1 MCESSPDVYG
11 RDGQPPTYQALECAQ
26 YCLSISSGPEAP
38 PALDSMVTVSVS
50 GARTLN
56 GGHTAPVVVTE
67 ADGAAGE
74 DLAAVRDLGGAG
86 TPVYVASPD
95 GSVRL
100 TVSAD

>member
-1 MCESSPDVYG
+1 MRPVLPLHFERPKGASSARLHG
-11 RDGQPPTYQALECAQ
+11 DGERL
-26 YCLSISSGPEAP
+26 
-38 PALDSMVTVSVS
+38 